1 MHDLSEAFTRY
12 RKYIFFLLAIYAL
25 GRGFTA
31 YQSIFLGLFLGTVG
45 SLYILFSLVRKNKQ
59 FSQAVDEGRKV
70 RSLGSVSRMAVAGLA
85 VLIVME
91 YPEQFHL
98 GSTIMGL
105 MTCYFVIMIDFF
117 FQQFRK

>member
-1 MHDLSEAFTRY
+1 MHDLSEAFTRH

-25 GRGFTA
+25 GWGFTA
-31 YQSIFLGLFLGTVG
+31 YQSIFLGLFLGTIG

-59 FSQAVDEGRKV
+59 FSQAVEEGRKV
-70 RSLGSVSRMAVAGLA
+70 RSLGTVSRMAVAGLA

-117 FQQFRK
+117 FQHFRK